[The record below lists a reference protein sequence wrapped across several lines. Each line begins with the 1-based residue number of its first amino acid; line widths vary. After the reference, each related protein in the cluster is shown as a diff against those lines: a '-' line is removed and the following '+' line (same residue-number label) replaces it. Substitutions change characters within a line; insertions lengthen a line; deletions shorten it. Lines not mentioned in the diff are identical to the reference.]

1 MSFDSEEMKKLVD
14 SFEAH
19 FYPVTDPLNPAYTET
34 FRWGDASIQ
43 VQPCDWFEF
52 G

>member
-1 MSFDSEEMKKLVD
+1 MRVSIFGPFLSARKTMSFDSEEMKKLVD

-34 FRWGDASIQ
+34 FR
-43 VQPCDWFEF
+43 
-52 G
+52 